1 MQFLN
6 ILIMGIDIY
15 SLALDYPDTIIQ
27 VKAGD
32 LVEAARVFLKELY
45 LLPERETRGRKDT
58 KETVEPDKPKTLL
71 TKREVMK
78 LLGVGE
84 TTLWRWATKYD
95 YLHPVMIG
103 GERRWRWKDISAIM
117 EGNVTDYY
125 GKPVWG
131 SEKMAVPVMEGR

>member
-1 MQFLN
+1 MQFLT
-6 ILIMGIDIY
+6 IQIMGIDIY
-15 SLALDYPDTIIQ
+15 SIALDYPDTIIQ

-32 LVEAARVFLKELY
+32 LVEAAHVFMEDLALV
-45 LLPERETRGRKDT
+45 PERETRGRKAT
-58 KETVEPDKPKTLL
+58 KETSEPDNPKTLL

-103 GERRWRWKDISAIM
+103 GERRWRRKDIEALM
-117 EGNVTDYY
+117 EGN
-125 GKPVWG
+125 
-131 SEKMAVPVMEGR
+131 EKKQQVG

>member
-27 VKAGD
+27 VKASD
-32 LVEAARVFLKELY
+32 LVEVARVFMEDLALV
-45 LLPERETRGRKDT
+45 PEHETRGRKKT
-58 KETVEPDKPKTLL
+58 QETAEPDKPKTLL

-84 TTLWRWATKYD
+84 TTLWRWAAKYD

-103 GERRWRWKDISAIM
+103 GKRCWKRKDIEAIM

-131 SEKMAVPVMEGR
+131 SEKQQDA